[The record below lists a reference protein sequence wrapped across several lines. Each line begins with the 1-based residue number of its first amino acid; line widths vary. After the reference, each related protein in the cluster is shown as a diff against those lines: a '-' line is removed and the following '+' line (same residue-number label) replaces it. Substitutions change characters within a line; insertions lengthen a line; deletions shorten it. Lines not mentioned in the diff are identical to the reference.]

1 MWGGWHY
8 CTLPAPFDVTLCLA
22 VRCSHKEFVP
32 PAQALQS
39 LPQPLQH
46 HDTERALL
54 WLLLDPAAAGDGS
67 PLGLGDEHTH
77 AKTGFTHPKRLPWQ
91 NSTAAASSPVFLP
104 SHGFWRQ
111 CAFPTCSSSFS
122 GPAFFPCFLLSYG
135 VSLRCSK
142 ATSRVHVRGFWS
154 YSA

>member
-8 CTLPAPFDVTLCLA
+8 CTLPAPFDETLRLA

-46 HDTERALL
+46 HDTERALV

-67 PLGLGDEHTH
+67 PVGLGMSTPTPKLGLLTPKGFPGKIAQLLHHPLSFSPPMAFGDNVHFLL
-77 AKTGFTHPKRLPWQ
+77 ALPAFQ
-91 NSTAAASSPVFLP
+91 ALHFFPASSCLTEFL
-104 SHGFWRQ
+104 
-111 CAFPTCSSSFS
+111 
-122 GPAFFPCFLLSYG
+122 
-135 VSLRCSK
+135 
-142 ATSRVHVRGFWS
+142 
-154 YSA
+154 